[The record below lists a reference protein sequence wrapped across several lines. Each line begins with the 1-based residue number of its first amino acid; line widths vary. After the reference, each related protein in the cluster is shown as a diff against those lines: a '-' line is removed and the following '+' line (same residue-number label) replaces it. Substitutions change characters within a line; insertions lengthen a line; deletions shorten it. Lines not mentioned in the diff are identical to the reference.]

1 MRVGGGELKLADGT
15 LIGDC
20 NICRHWQEVMR
31 VTGKELKLADDTF
44 KLQHLLDCHL
54 LEHRDDIEELT
65 TSALKEEQIET
76 KLAALSAEWAEQILT
91 FADYKTRGEVI
102 LKVPFPTSFM
112 QHESDHNQM
121 YRC

>member
-1 MRVGGGELKLADGT
+1 M
-15 LIGDC
+15 
-20 NICRHWQEVMR
+20 
-31 VTGKELKLADDTF
+31 TGKELKLADDTF

-76 KLAALSAEWAEQILT
+76 KLASLSADWAEQTLT

-102 LKVPFPTSFM
+102 LKVLPVTRSTSFGFL
-112 QHESDHNQM
+112 QM
-121 YRC
+121 PFTPAGLHA

>member
-1 MRVGGGELKLADGT
+1 M
-15 LIGDC
+15 
-20 NICRHWQEVMR
+20 
-31 VTGKELKLADDTF
+31 TGKELKLADDTF

-76 KLAALSAEWAEQILT
+76 KLAALSADWAEQTLT

-102 LKVPFPTSFM
+102 LKVCAARVSGIWQQDTDRFSA
-112 QHESDHNQM
+112 HALESPG
-121 YRC
+121 C

>member
-1 MRVGGGELKLADGT
+1 
-15 LIGDC
+15 
-20 NICRHWQEVMR
+20 MR

-76 KLAALSAEWAEQILT
+76 KLAALSADWAEQTLT

-102 LKVPFPTSFM
+102 LKVLACSLRMT
-112 QHESDHNQM
+112 D
-121 YRC
+121 CLLT